1 VAATE
6 EAAYAGSLGAFATD
20 PDAGDTL
27 AFSKISGPGWLMVA
41 PDGAL
46 SGTPGNGD
54 VGPNL
59 FVVRVTDGGGLFD
72 EAQLMIAVA
81 NVNDTPVFTVD
92 PILRAAGLEGAAY
105 AGATLAGSAV
115 DADAGD
121 AVTYSKAA
129 GPAWLAVAP
138 DGGLSGTPPAGSA
151 GMNAFTVRATDG
163 EGATGEAQLLI
174 EVEGRAL
181 PLPWDSAGIGSGN
194 LAGSVSHTAGTFT
207 VAGSGVL
214 TGRNDTLN
222 FAWQTISGDGQITA
236 RITALQDTGDLA
248 RAGVMIRDTLAS
260 NSRHVFLGLA
270 GNGGYRWV
278 RRTGFNSNTSTTKS
292 GSAVVPAS
300 WVRLVRSGNTISTYK
315 SADGSAWTMVGTLT
329 APLPVTCY
337 FGLAVASGSNS
348 TLNTAQFSNV
358 SITP

>member
-1 VAATE
+1 V
-6 EAAYAGSLGAFATD
+6 
-20 PDAGDTL
+20 
-27 AFSKISGPGWLMVA
+27 
-41 PDGAL
+41 
-46 SGTPGNGD
+46 
-54 VGPNL
+54 
-59 FVVRVTDGGGLFD
+59 
-72 EAQLMIAVA
+72 
-81 NVNDTPVFTVD
+81 NVNDAPVFTVD

-121 AVTYSKAA
+121 TVTYSKAA
-129 GPAWLAVAP
+129 GPAWLAVSP
-138 DGGLSGTPPAGSA
+138 DGALSGTPPAGSA
-151 GMNAFTVRATDG
+151 GMNAFTVRATDVQ
-163 EGATGEAQLLI
+163 GAIGEAQLLI
-174 EVEGRAL
+174 EVEAGAL

-207 VAGSGVL
+207 VAGSGL
-214 TGRNDTLN
+214 LAGRNDTLN
-222 FAWQTISGDGQITA
+222 FAWQTISGNGQITA

-260 NSRHVFLGLA
+260 NSRHVFMGLS
-270 GNGGYRWV
+270 GSGGYRWV
-278 RRTGFNSNTSTTKS
+278 RRTGFNSSTSTTKS

-329 APLPVTCY
+329 ASFPATCY